1 MEKTGS
7 GYGSEVYKVEH
18 IKLHA
23 VRAMKCIHKEKVSY
37 EKIMREA
44 IYLKS
49 FRHPGIP
56 VLYDMEEDDICF
68 YIIEEFISGASIKS
82 LLSNRQ
88 TITQL
93 EIINIGIQL
102 CDIVGYLHSMQPYPV
117 IHGDISDGNI
127 MLQDGQVKLID
138 FGNASKVT
146 GKEQQQDVYGTRG
159 FVDTQ
164 TMDNCKQ
171 KDIYGICALL
181 QKMLYEGS
189 LAEEKG
195 KAIYRKQKKLERILN
210 KIQTSDC
217 ERVQDLREQL
227 LTLDNNR
234 QYTLEKSIFHFF
246 EKDTTQE
253 KNICRTYGIIGI
265 TPSCGVTTMA
275 FYIASQRKI
284 SEKTAL
290 VEYGE
295 QKDLGKWKLWQEE
308 NGIKTEYI
316 KYGFSC
322 EGIDFYPMADREV
335 MSYVCNQ
342 GYEAIIVDYG
352 LLTEKNQHE
361 ISLCNKKIVLGKY
374 CKWSQR
380 WAIHSLEL
388 LTSQLDTNDWIYM
401 SLFYDKSVCKNIEH
415 KLGIHID
422 TPFPQINTLLS
433 EYIDHHFDKNL
444 REK

>member
-1 MEKTGS
+1 M
-7 GYGSEVYKVEH
+7 
-18 IKLHA
+18 HA

-56 VLYDMEEDDICF
+56 VLYDMEEDDIYF

-127 MLQDGQVKLID
+127 LLQEGQIKLID

-146 GKEQQQDVYGTRG
+146 GREHKQDIYGTRG
-159 FVDTQ
+159 FVKSQ

-181 QKMLYEGS
+181 HKMLHKGS

-195 KAIYRKQKKLERILN
+195 KEVRRRQKKLESILN
-210 KIQTSDC
+210 KIQNSDC
-217 ERVQDLREQL
+217 ENVHELREQL
-227 LTLDNNR
+227 ITLDNNR
-234 QYTLEKSIFHFF
+234 QHTFEHSIFQFF
-246 EKDTTQE
+246 KKNIRQE
-253 KNICRTYGIIGI
+253 TNICRTYGIIGI

-275 FYIASQRKI
+275 FYLASQRKA

-322 EGIDFYPMADREV
+322 EEIDFYPMADREV

-352 LLTEKNQHE
+352 LLTEQNQHE

-374 CKWSQR
+374 CKWSQTS
-380 WAIHSLEL
+380 AMHSLEL
-388 LTSQLDTNDWIYM
+388 LTNQLDTKDWIYM
-401 SLFYDKSVCKNIEH
+401 SLFYDKAVCKNIEQ
-415 KLGIHID
+415 KLGIHIHM
-422 TPFPQINTLLS
+422 PFPQINTLLS